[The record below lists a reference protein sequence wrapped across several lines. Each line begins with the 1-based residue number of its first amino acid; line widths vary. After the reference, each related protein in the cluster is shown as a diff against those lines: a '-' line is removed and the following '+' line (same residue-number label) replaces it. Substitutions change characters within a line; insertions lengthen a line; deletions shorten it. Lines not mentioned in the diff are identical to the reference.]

1 MGVNT
6 VLKYTREN
14 KIISN
19 IYNALEII
27 RKTIIILL
35 IWTATNSLIIS
46 HMILKQPTKS
56 VNIPPANMEVEIPPI
71 LEVEM
76 PE

>member
-6 VLKYTREN
+6 ILKYTREN

-19 IYNALEII
+19 IYSALEII
-27 RKTIIILL
+27 RKTLIILL
-35 IWTATNSLIIS
+35 IWTATNSLIIG
-46 HMILKQPTKS
+46 HMILNQPTKS
-56 VNIPPANMEVEIPPI
+56 VNIPPANMELEIPPI

>member
-6 VLKYTREN
+6 ILKYTREN
-14 KIISN
+14 KTISN

-27 RKTIIILL
+27 RKTIIFLL
-35 IWTATNSLIIS
+35 LWSLLNSIAIGYLFM
-46 HMILKQPTKS
+46 HQPTKR
-56 VNIPPANMEVEIPPI
+56 VNVPPANMELEIPPI

>member
-1 MGVNT
+1 MGINT
-6 VLKYTREN
+6 ILKYTREN

-27 RKTIIILL
+27 RKTLIILL
-35 IWTATNSLIIS
+35 IWTATNSLIIG
-46 HMILKQPTKS
+46 HMILNQPTKK
-56 VNIPPANMEVEIPPI
+56 VNIPPANMELKIPPI

>member
-6 VLKYTREN
+6 VLKYTKEN

-19 IYNALEII
+19 IYSVLEII
-27 RKTIIILL
+27 RKTLILLL
-35 IWTATNSLIIS
+35 IWTTTNSLIIG
-46 HMILKQPTKS
+46 HMILNQPAEK

>member
-6 VLKYTREN
+6 ILKYTREN

-27 RKTIIILL
+27 RKTLLILL
-35 IWTATNSLIIS
+35 IWTATNSLIIG
-46 HMILKQPTKS
+46 HIILNQPAER

>member
-6 VLKYTREN
+6 ILKYTKEN

-27 RKTIIILL
+27 RKTLLILL
-35 IWTATNSLIIS
+35 IWTATNSLIIG
-46 HMILKQPTKS
+46 HMILNQPAEK

>member
-6 VLKYTREN
+6 ILKYTREN

-27 RKTIIILL
+27 RKTLIVLL
-35 IWTATNSLIIS
+35 IWTATNSLIIG
-46 HMILKQPTKS
+46 HMLLNQPTER
-56 VNIPPANMEVEIPPI
+56 VNIPPANMELEIPPI

>member
-6 VLKYTREN
+6 VLKYTKEN

-27 RKTIIILL
+27 RKTLIVLL

-46 HMILKQPTKS
+46 HMILNQPPKK
-56 VNIPPANMEVEIPPI
+56 VNIPPANMEIEIPPI

>member
-6 VLKYTREN
+6 VLKYTKEN

-19 IYNALEII
+19 IYSVLEII
-27 RKTIIILL
+27 RKTLILLL
-35 IWTATNSLIIS
+35 IWTATNSLIIG
-46 HMILKQPTKS
+46 HMILNQPAER

>member
-6 VLKYTREN
+6 ILKYTREN

-19 IYNALEII
+19 IYSALEII
-27 RKTIIILL
+27 RKTLILLL
-35 IWTATNSLIIS
+35 IWTATNSLIIG
-46 HMILKQPTKS
+46 HMILNQPAER

>member
-6 VLKYTREN
+6 ILKYTREN

-19 IYNALEII
+19 IYSALEII
-27 RKTIIILL
+27 RKTLILLL
-35 IWTATNSLIIS
+35 IWTATNSLIIG
-46 HMILKQPTKS
+46 HMILNQPAEK
-56 VNIPPANMEVEIPPI
+56 VNIPPANMELEIPPI